1 MSREYRVEFVVEF
14 VDEKG
19 SCIDW
24 WVIEADSWNEAL
36 SELASRTVY
45 PLIARIE
52 IYEVAA

>member
-1 MSREYRVEFVVEF
+1 MSRQYRVDF

-52 IYEVAA
+52 IYEMQP